1 MSEPAPIDRNID
13 RMQAVRQEILDLVAS
28 LDPETIET
36 RPVVGEWTVRQV
48 LIHLADAEKAHRR
61 YIQGLIAGTLTTTAA
76 DAATFDINRW
86 NAGSIARRDAET
98 VAEALVRLAAER
110 ETTLAFLPTIPDD
123 AWAISGIHPALGE
136 LSVLAAVKVI
146 GLHEKMHLKE
156 MRDGT
161 GE

>member
-1 MSEPAPIDRNID
+1 MQDPIARNIT

-28 LDPETIET
+28 LDPETVET
-36 RPVVGEWTVRQV
+36 RPVVGDWTVRQV

-61 YIQGLIAGTLTTTAA
+61 YIQGVIAGTLTTTAA
-76 DAATFDINRW
+76 DAATFDIDRW

-110 ETTLAFLPTIPDD
+110 ETTLVFLPTIPAD
-123 AWAISGIHPALGE
+123 AWAKSGIHPALGE

-156 MRDGT
+156 MREAGILDF
-161 GE
+161 

>member
-86 NAGSIARRDAET
+86 NAGSVRQVSSSAKPVAGTKLRGST
-98 VAEALVRLAAER
+98 VSRS
-110 ETTLAFLPTIPDD
+110 D
-123 AWAISGIHPALGE
+123 
-136 LSVLAAVKVI
+136 
-146 GLHEKMHLKE
+146 
-156 MRDGT
+156 
-161 GE
+161 

>member
-1 MSEPAPIDRNID
+1 MPDPTPIDRNIE

-28 LDPETIET
+28 LDPKTIET

-61 YIQGLIAGTLTTTAA
+61 YAQGLIAGTLTTTAA
-76 DAATFDINRW
+76 DAANFDVNRW

-110 ETTLAFLPTIPDD
+110 EATLAFIPTIPDD
-123 AWAISGIHPALGE
+123 AWGISGIHPALGE
-136 LSVLAAVKVI
+136 LSVLGAVKVI

-156 MRDGT
+156 MRDGIKA
-161 GE
+161 

>member
-1 MSEPAPIDRNID
+1 MTDVSIVDRNIE
-13 RMQAVRQEILDLVAS
+13 RMQTVRQEILDLVAS

-61 YIQGLIAGTLTTTAA
+61 YIQGLIAGTLTTTTA
-76 DAATFDINRW
+76 DAATFDIDRW
-86 NAGSIARRDAET
+86 NKGSIARRDAET

-110 ETTLAFLPTIPDD
+110 EATLAFLPTIPDD
-123 AWAISGIHPALGE
+123 AWEKHGIHPALGE

-156 MRDGT
+156 MRDGI
-161 GE
+161 EA